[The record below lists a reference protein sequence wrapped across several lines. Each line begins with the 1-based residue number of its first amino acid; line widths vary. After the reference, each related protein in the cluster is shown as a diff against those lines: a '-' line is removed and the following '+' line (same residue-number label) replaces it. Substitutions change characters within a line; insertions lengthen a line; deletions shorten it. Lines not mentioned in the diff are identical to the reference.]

1 MRFLSRSRSFSSS
14 GGQREVL
21 FLDTFV
27 FFLLPLSPTLSIA
40 VGSVLKHALF
50 WAAETQCRI
59 HSHVLATAESAHP
72 LYTSGVRYS

>member
-1 MRFLSRSRSFSSS
+1 MRFLSRSRSFFIS

-27 FFLLPLSPTLSIA
+27 FFLLLSPSRSIA
-40 VGSVLKHALF
+40 VGSVLKHTLF
-50 WAAETQCRI
+50 WAAETLCRI